1 MAVFFKKHW
10 PLMGVAI
17 LAVVVAFYLIQAQ
30 RNSSRKPA
38 EPNVSAEEGLKLEDI
53 HFTQENPDEKVKWVL
68 DAKEARLSKDKEII
82 SFHKFR
88 LRLEPQKRPR
98 VELEGQRGEYYRAS
112 GEIHLQGD
120 LKGTTEDGYSLVT
133 QSAVYRY
140 KQGRLETKDPVKI
153 TGPFFSVEGQ
163 GLQVNVEKE
172 TVHILSDVTALI
184 DKDFPAL

>member
-1 MAVFFKKHW
+1 MTPFFKKHW
-10 PLMGVAI
+10 PLIGVAI
-17 LAVVVAFYLIQAQ
+17 LVVVVAFYLVQAK
-30 RNSSRKPA
+30 RNSSRKPV
-38 EPNVSAEEGLKLEDI
+38 EPDVSIEEGLKLEDI
-53 HFTQENPDEKVKWVL
+53 HFTQDSADEKVKWVL
-68 DAKEARLSKDKEII
+68 DAKEARLSKDKEVI
-82 SFHKFR
+82 SFHRFR

-98 VELEGQRGEYYRAS
+98 VELEGQRGEYYRTS
-112 GEIHLQGD
+112 GEIRLQGG

-163 GLQVNVEKE
+163 GLQLNVEKE